1 MIFCGKIGSKQLHK
15 SDISKVTT
23 GKRKPSIPLISL
35 QYPHEDKAV
44 QERQQKPK
52 NQYIMEDLTMII
64 NNKYGEEF
72 NIIPSSYEENENK
85 YQLNS
90 VFAAGMRYYFSEWL
104 NSHSISEDTTE
115 DVFDNT
121 SALRDGCRIDIHD
134 NYYLDYDEE
143 RYQISY
149 LWALENGII
158 YASVYDTM
166 ENHFIGDIEIKA

>member
-1 MIFCGKIGSKQLHK
+1 
-15 SDISKVTT
+15 
-23 GKRKPSIPLISL
+23 
-35 QYPHEDKAV
+35 
-44 QERQQKPK
+44 
-52 NQYIMEDLTMII
+52 MII
-64 NNKYGEEF
+64 NNGYGEEF

-166 ENHFIGDIEIKA
+166 ENRYIGDIEIKA

>member
-1 MIFCGKIGSKQLHK
+1 
-15 SDISKVTT
+15 
-23 GKRKPSIPLISL
+23 
-35 QYPHEDKAV
+35 
-44 QERQQKPK
+44 
-52 NQYIMEDLTMII
+52 MEDFTMII
-64 NNKYGEEF
+64 NNGYGEEF

-85 YQLNS
+85 YKLNS

-104 NSHSISEDTTE
+104 NSHSLSEDTTE
-115 DVFDNT
+115 DVFNNT

-166 ENHFIGDIEIKA
+166 ENRYIGDIEIKA